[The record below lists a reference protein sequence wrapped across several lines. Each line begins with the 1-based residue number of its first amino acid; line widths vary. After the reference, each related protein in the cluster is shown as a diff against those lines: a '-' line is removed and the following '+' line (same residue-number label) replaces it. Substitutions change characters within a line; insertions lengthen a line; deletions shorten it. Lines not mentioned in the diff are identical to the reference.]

1 MYYIVGTNIGTGD
14 IVENHIVYD
23 LWPCGTDILEKKKHQ
38 QI

>member
-23 LWPCGTDILEKKKHQ
+23 LCPVELTF
-38 QI
+38 